1 MSMEYL
7 RKIWQNCYQVL
18 SYWLP
23 LPIHIIHLG
32 VTEQL
37 LNKAQTLQWQIQN
50 GGLGSLTPNPLQTI
64 GFFLPL
70 VCHQSSCKFTNFLN
84 LRYLKLT
91 YLKLLAY
98 FGSRAKK
105 KSQKRSTFPDSK
117 LDFPRL
123 FSNSVRPL
131 LYVQAKKEKALT
143 MIRMTTIIDNDNDN
157 LHADVNDCER

>member
-1 MSMEYL
+1 MWDNVSSHKIHGQMSMEYL
-7 RKIWQNCYQVL
+7 WKIWQN
-18 SYWLP
+18 SY
-23 LPIHIIHLG
+23 PIHIIQLG

-37 LNKAQTLQWQIQN
+37 LNKAQTLQWKIQN

-70 VCHQSSCKFTNFLN
+70 VWHQSSCKFTNFLN

-105 KSQKRSTFPDSK
+105 KSRKRSTFPDSK
-117 LDFPRL
+117 LDFPASFQTLCGLCFMYRQ
-123 FSNSVRPL
+123 R
-131 LYVQAKKEKALT
+131 KKKHWLW
-143 MIRMTTIIDNDNDN
+143 
-157 LHADVNDCER
+157 

>member
-1 MSMEYL
+1 MAELLSGPIVLAPSTHSHNTL
-7 RKIWQNCYQVL
+7 RCYRTVVEQ
-18 SYWLP
+18 SAD
-23 LPIHIIHLG
+23 
-32 VTEQL
+32 VTMANPER
-37 LNKAQTLQWQIQN
+37 
-50 GGLGSLTPNPLQTI
+50 GSGESNP
-64 GFFLPL
+64 
-70 VCHQSSCKFTNFLN
+70 QSSLDYWFFSTTCMTPKCKFTNFLN

-105 KSQKRSTFPDSK
+105 KNQKRSTFPDSK

-157 LHADVNDCER
+157 LHADVNDSER